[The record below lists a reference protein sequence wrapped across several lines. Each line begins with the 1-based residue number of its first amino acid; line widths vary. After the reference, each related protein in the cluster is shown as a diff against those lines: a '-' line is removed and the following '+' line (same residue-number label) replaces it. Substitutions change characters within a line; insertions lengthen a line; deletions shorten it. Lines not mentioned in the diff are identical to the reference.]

1 MKNIPSR
8 RRNNSRKPVV
18 VSDRYRVTA
27 EHSGCTATIG
37 LVVVAILGDVL
48 SLLLDHIAAF
58 SPSSPPFAGRQL
70 SYRHMYGWMRIYYVP
85 LFLIFRSEILHQ
97 YQEQPPATFDM
108 GRHLCHLWGRPI
120 RRGHLF
126 HARIAHFSHRIQ
138 HLDGSM
144 GKKRRSSL

>member
-1 MKNIPSR
+1 M
-8 RRNNSRKPVV
+8 
-18 VSDRYRVTA
+18 
-27 EHSGCTATIG
+27 
-37 LVVVAILGDVL
+37 AILGDVL

-70 SYRHMYGWMRIYYVP
+70 SYRQAYGWMRIYYVP

-144 GKKRRSSL
+144 GKKEGPHFRDKNKDKYVFFLSRTVSVELSSS